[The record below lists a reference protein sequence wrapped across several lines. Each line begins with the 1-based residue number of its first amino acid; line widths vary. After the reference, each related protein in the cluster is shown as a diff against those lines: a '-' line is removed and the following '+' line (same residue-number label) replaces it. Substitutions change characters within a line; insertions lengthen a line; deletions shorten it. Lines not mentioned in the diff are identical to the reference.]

1 MSNLGEDNELEVS
14 VEDELNAIH
23 GYKGSVYWKVF
34 TYFDRTTVIAFQDFE
49 QPKGHK

>member
-23 GYKGSVYWKVF
+23 GYQWSVYWKACI
-34 TYFDRTTVIAFQDFE
+34 YFDRTISSL
-49 QPKGHK
+49 GL